1 MEIIKF
7 CDKDIIASYYKID
20 LEKYGSWLPYDPDF
34 CIFSPEETILEPG
47 YIVEYLYIVLSGDAY
62 VCAPGDDGNELLHI
76 FCREGDIYGRSL
88 LFPGEKSERVRL
100 HEDPHKS
107 LPKADTC

>member
-34 CIFSPEETILEPG
+34 CIFSPEETILEPF
-47 YIVEYLYIVLSGDAY
+47 IL
-62 VCAPGDDGNELLHI
+62 
-76 FCREGDIYGRSL
+76 RS
-88 LFPGEKSERVRL
+88 FGK
-100 HEDPHKS
+100 
-107 LPKADTC
+107 